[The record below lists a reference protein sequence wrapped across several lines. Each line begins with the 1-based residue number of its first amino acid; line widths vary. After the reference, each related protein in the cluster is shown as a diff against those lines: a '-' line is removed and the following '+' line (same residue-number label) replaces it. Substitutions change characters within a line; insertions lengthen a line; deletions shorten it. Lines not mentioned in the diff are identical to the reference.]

1 MKEKFK
7 GKNLFVSE
15 TLRMTNYL
23 AKKFDILKLVDE
35 AETIVTALVT
45 LGFGYDYIKQQ
56 LSNKYLKQVN
66 GKTI

>member
-1 MKEKFK
+1 MREERGFSKYDA
-7 GKNLFVSE
+7 
-15 TLRMTNYL
+15 LRDSFTGEE
-23 AKKFDILKLVDE
+23 LKLVDE

-66 GKTI
+66 GETI